1 MGCMNCSMG
10 YGAAD
15 DQVSER
21 LLNQALDAGYR
32 FLDTAV
38 LYGQGHNE
46 SLIGRAVGKRRAR

>member
-1 MGCMNCSMG
+1 MNCSMG